1 MKPLEFDASPET
13 VRAYHEARTRFKC
26 SLKARAMFEHLT
38 SKPISEARDAWRAF
52 LASVIP
58 GKDESEFTGRDWR
71 RVCNALHPKEIPTP
85 DAKAAKAMADA
96 ERVFVRFT
104 GGESH
109 EAAATQWRELLTHTI
124 PGKGA
129 SEFTAAD
136 WRKVIGVMRRILKR
150 YPNGYPHEVRIDPA
164 PYCVWFARINGMM
177 AE

>member
-13 VRAYHEARTRFKC
+13 VRAYHEARTRFEC

-38 SKPISEARDAWRAF
+38 SKSISEARDAWRAF
-52 LASVIP
+52 LASTIP
-58 GKDESEFTGRDWR
+58 GKAEEDFTGRDWR
-71 RVCNALHPKEIPTP
+71 RVYNALLPNGIPVP
-85 DAKAAKAMADA
+85 DTKTTKAMTEA

-129 SEFTAAD
+129 FEFTAAD
-136 WRKVIGVMRRILKR
+136 WRKVIGVMRRELKR
-150 YPNGYPHEVRIDPA
+150 YPKDYPHAVMINPT
-164 PYCVWFARINGMM
+164 PFCVWFARINGMM